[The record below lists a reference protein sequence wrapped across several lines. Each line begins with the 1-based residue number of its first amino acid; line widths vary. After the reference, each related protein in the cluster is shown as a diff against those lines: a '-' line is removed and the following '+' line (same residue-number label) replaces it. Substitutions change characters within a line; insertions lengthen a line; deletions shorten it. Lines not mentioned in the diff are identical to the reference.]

1 MGDVSNLCEAG
12 TLTKPKAHLA
22 DLTGANPISKTKHSI
37 AQELYLVRFL
47 ILNLIINS
55 NSTQSCNLKKFK
67 IGIMKIQN
75 SLEAYMKNSKILNV
89 LKYMKTLAYKIQKRA
104 DYYDKYM
111 TNPFLEEKNKDFTKP
126 LFERTVVWIEE
137 KKSKQD
143 I

>member
-1 MGDVSNLCEAG
+1 
-12 TLTKPKAHLA
+12 
-22 DLTGANPISKTKHSI
+22 
-37 AQELYLVRFL
+37 
-47 ILNLIINS
+47 
-55 NSTQSCNLKKFK
+55 
-67 IGIMKIQN
+67 MKIQN

-137 KKSKQD
+137 KKIKQD